1 MSKFDQWIKCYPD
14 FPKEGILF
22 RDISPLLASP
32 EGMSMVKK
40 EFVSLISD
48 WKPDL
53 IAGIDARGFLFSS
66 LIGEAMNIGTLM
78 IRKSGKLP
86 GEVIERS
93 YDLEYGSNKLAM
105 QKTNRLKGKKVII
118 MDDLLAT
125 GGTLM
130 CARELIESQGA
141 LVCGCAVVVELSF
154 LRGSELLEC
163 PVVSLASYEDWI

>member
-1 MSKFDQWIKCYPD
+1 MSKFDQWIKYYPD

-32 EGMSMVKK
+32 EGMSMLKK

-48 WKPDL
+48 WEPDF
-53 IAGIDARGFLFSS
+53 IAGIDARGFLFST
-66 LIGEAMNIGTLM
+66 LIGEVMNIGTLM

-163 PVVSLASYEDWI
+163 PVVSLASYED

>member
-141 LVCGCAVVVELSF
+141 LVCGCAVVVELRF

-163 PVVSLASYEDWI
+163 PVVSLASYED

>member
-1 MSKFDQWIKCYPD
+1 
-14 FPKEGILF
+14 
-22 RDISPLLASP
+22 
-32 EGMSMVKK
+32 MVKK

-118 MDDLLAT
+118 MDDFLAT

-163 PVVSLASYEDWI
+163 PVVSLASYED

>member
-14 FPKEGILF
+14 FPREGILF

-105 QKTNRLKGKKVII
+105 QKTNRLKDKKVII

-163 PVVSLASYEDWI
+163 PVVSLASYED

>member
-105 QKTNRLKGKKVII
+105 QKTNRLKSKKVII

-130 CARELIESQGA
+130 CARELIESQCA

-163 PVVSLASYEDWI
+163 PVVSLASYED

>member
-163 PVVSLASYEDWI
+163 PVVSLASYEE

>member
-53 IAGIDARGFLFSS
+53 IAGIDARGFLFST
-66 LIGEAMNIGTLM
+66 LIGEALNTGTLM

-163 PVVSLASYEDWI
+163 PVVSLASYED

>member
-163 PVVSLASYEDWI
+163 PVVSLASYEN

>member
-32 EGMSMVKK
+32 EGMGKVKK

-86 GEVIERS
+86 GDVIERS

-163 PVVSLASYEDWI
+163 PVVSLASYED

>member
-130 CARELIESQGA
+130 CARALIESQGA

-163 PVVSLASYEDWI
+163 PVVSLASYEN

>member
-105 QKTNRLKGKKVII
+105 QKTNRLKDKKVII

-163 PVVSLASYEDWI
+163 PVVSLASYED

>member
-1 MSKFDQWIKCYPD
+1 MNKFDRWIDNYPN
-14 FPKEGILF
+14 FPKKGILF

-32 EGMSMVKK
+32 EGMSLLKK
-40 EFVSLISD
+40 EFVKLILD

-78 IRKSGKLP
+78 VRKSGKLP

-93 YDLEYGSNKLAM
+93 YDLEYGSNTLAI
-105 QKTNRLKGKKVII
+105 QKIDNLKGKKIVI

-125 GGTLM
+125 GGTM
-130 CARELIESQGA
+130 KCAKDLIESQGA
-141 LVCGCAVVVELSF
+141 LVCGCAVVVELSS
-154 LRGSELLEC
+154 LEGSEVLEC
-163 PVVSLASYEDWI
+163 PVISLASYED

>member
-1 MSKFDQWIKCYPD
+1 MSKFDKWIDCYPD

-22 RDISPLLASP
+22 RDISPLLASS
-32 EGMSMVKK
+32 EGMSALKK
-40 EFVSLISD
+40 TFVSLISD
-48 WKPDL
+48 WEPDF
-53 IAGIDARGFLFSS
+53 IAGIDARGFLFST
-66 LIGEAMNIGTLM
+66 LIGEALNTGTLM

-163 PVVSLASYEDWI
+163 PVVSLASYED

>member
-105 QKTNRLKGKKVII
+105 RKTNRLKGKKVII

-163 PVVSLASYEDWI
+163 PVVSLASYED

>member
-93 YDLEYGSNKLAM
+93 YDLEYGANKLAM
-105 QKTNRLKGKKVII
+105 QKTNSLKGKKVII

-163 PVVSLASYEDWI
+163 PVVSLASYEE

>member
-154 LRGSELLEC
+154 LRGSELLKC
-163 PVVSLASYEDWI
+163 PVVSLASYED

>member
-86 GEVIERS
+86 GQVIERS
-93 YDLEYGSNKLAM
+93 YDLEYGSNTLAM

-130 CARELIESQGA
+130 CARELIEAQGA

-163 PVVSLASYEDWI
+163 PVVSLASYED

>member
-22 RDISPLLASP
+22 RDINPLLASP

-163 PVVSLASYEDWI
+163 PVVSLASYED

>member
-163 PVVSLASYEDWI
+163 PVVSLASYED

>member
-1 MSKFDQWIKCYPD
+1 
-14 FPKEGILF
+14 
-22 RDISPLLASP
+22 
-32 EGMSMVKK
+32 MVKK

-163 PVVSLASYEDWI
+163 PVVSLASYED

>member
-86 GEVIERS
+86 GDVIERS

-163 PVVSLASYEDWI
+163 PVVSLASYED

>member
-93 YDLEYGSNKLAM
+93 YDLEYGSNQLAM
-105 QKTNRLKGKKVII
+105 QKTNSLKGKKVII

-163 PVVSLASYEDWI
+163 PVVSLASYED

>member
-105 QKTNRLKGKKVII
+105 QKTNNLKGKKVII

-141 LVCGCAVVVELSF
+141 LVCGCAVVLELSF

-163 PVVSLASYEDWI
+163 PVVSLASYED

>member
-154 LRGSELLEC
+154 LRGSELQEC
-163 PVVSLASYEDWI
+163 PVVSLASYEE

>member
-86 GEVIERS
+86 GDVIERS

-154 LRGSELLEC
+154 LRGSELLKC
-163 PVVSLASYEDWI
+163 PVVSLASYED

>member
-1 MSKFDQWIKCYPD
+1 MSKFDQWIRCYPD

-163 PVVSLASYEDWI
+163 PVVSLASYED

>member
-163 PVVSLASYEDWI
+163 PVISLASYED